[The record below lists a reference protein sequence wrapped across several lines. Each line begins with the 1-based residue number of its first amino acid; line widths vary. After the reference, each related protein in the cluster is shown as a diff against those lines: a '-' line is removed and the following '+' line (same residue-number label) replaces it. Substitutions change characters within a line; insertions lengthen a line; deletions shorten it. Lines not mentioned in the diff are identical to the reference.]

1 MPDPI
6 GPRSLAALAAAL
18 VLATTAAAPA
28 AYAQEVGVFGTA
40 VRTDH
45 PELGRA
51 TGYGGSASVRIMP
64 MIWLRGTYQERSG
77 RTRHATTTCA
87 QYWPYPENCTP
98 DALESDA
105 KLRTWAGLVVAD
117 VPLRDGIRWEF
128 GTGSSRSRVRAEN
141 RTDSGRDLG
150 LHVPEDETHRGLV
163 IHGAAVLQSV
173 LGTPLSAAVEGVI
186 QSVDF
191 GGCPFDMNS
200 FYCGATRFDEVRVGL
215 RYRF

>member
-1 MPDPI
+1 MPGPFV
-6 GPRSLAALAAAL
+6 PRSLALAAAL
-18 VLATTAAAPA
+18 VLVTASAAPA
-28 AYAQEVGVFGTA
+28 AVAQEVGVFGTA

-51 TGYGGSASVRIMP
+51 TGYGGSASVRIIP

-77 RTRHATTTCA
+77 RTRHATATCD
-87 QYWPYPENCTP
+87 QYWPFPENCTP

-105 KLRTWAGLVVAD
+105 RLRTWAGLVVLD
-117 VPLRDGIRWEF
+117 VPLPRGIRWEF

-141 RTDSGRDLG
+141 RTDSGRDPG
-150 LHVPEDETHRGLV
+150 LHVPEDETHRGMV
-163 IHGAAVLQSV
+163 IHGAAVLEAV

-191 GGCPFDMNS
+191 QGCPVDTGS
-200 FYCGATRFDEVRVGL
+200 FYCRSTRFDEVRVGL